1 MIVTIDG
8 PSGAGKG
15 TISQLLANKLDAEL
29 LDSGALYRLVALVS
43 LKRGID
49 AGDTQALA
57 EQARRLNVQFVTG
70 KNGILVQLDG
80 EDVSQAIR
88 DEQVG
93 IQASKIAAI
102 PEVREALLQ
111 RQRDF
116 AKAKNL
122 VADGRDMGT
131 TVFPD
136 ADVKFFLTASP
147 RARAER
153 RYRQL
158 TERGEQVDLEK
169 LIQDIIERDL
179 RDQSRTTSPL
189 KPAPDAILV
198 DSTEMGIDEVLA
210 FVLKQIK
217 SA

>member
-15 TISQLLANKLDAEL
+15 TISQLLAEKLGAQL

-43 LKRGID
+43 LKLGIAPD
-49 AGDTQALA
+49 DVQALA
-57 EQARRLNVQFVTG
+57 EQARRLNVRFLSG
-70 KNGILVQLDG
+70 EDGIQVQLDG
-80 EDVSQAIR
+80 EDVSRAIR
-88 DEQVG
+88 EERVG

-116 AKAKNL
+116 ASAGNL

-147 RARAER
+147 QARAER

-158 TERGEQVDLEK
+158 AKRGEKVDMEK
-169 LIQDIIERDL
+169 LIQDIIDRDL
-179 RDQSRTTSPL
+179 RDQSRATSPL
-189 KPAPDAILV
+189 KPAADAILV

-210 FVLKQIK
+210 FVLRHIK
-217 SA
+217 ST

>member
-15 TISQLLANKLDAEL
+15 TISQLLAEKLGAQL

-43 LKRGID
+43 LKLGIAPD
-49 AGDTQALA
+49 DVQALA
-57 EQARRLNVQFVTG
+57 EQARRLNVRFLSG
-70 KNGILVQLDG
+70 EDGIQVQLDG
-80 EDVSQAIR
+80 EDVSRAIR
-88 DEQVG
+88 EERVG

-116 AKAKNL
+116 ASAGNL

-147 RARAER
+147 QARAER

-158 TERGEQVDLEK
+158 AKPGEKVDMEK
-169 LIQDIIERDL
+169 LIQDIIDRDL
-179 RDQSRTTSPL
+179 RDQSRATSPL

-210 FVLKQIK
+210 FVLRHIK
-217 SA
+217 ST